1 MAQDPSSPLP
11 PADEKVGSVP
21 LGARFFDLAERYIY
35 VAVATLLLVAA
46 VATIGHA
53 LFSAI
58 EQTRSGVGLLI
69 PIFALLN
76 DLVRNEAATL

>member
-1 MAQDPSSPLP
+1 MAQEPSSPLP